1 MYECPNCGGNL
12 RYDIP
17 SKMMACASCD
27 SKFDPYEV
35 SDKNGAQEQEEYEV
49 TVFRCPQCGGEI
61 YSTDNTAAGFCTF
74 CGSSAV
80 LESRLQKEH
89 RPKYIIPFG
98 QTKEQCKKAYMKM
111 MGKAVF
117 APKELKSEKHINEFR
132 GIYMPYWIYDVQQG
146 DPDIQLSGTTEMR
159 KGDYIIT
166 SHYNLDMNLEADYN
180 GIAYDASSSFSDNIS
195 GCLAPFDTK
204 AMKEFTPAYLSGFY
218 ADSAD
223 VDTSLYVQEAEEFAL
238 GETEKFIEQYPNLR
252 KYSLE
257 ERGRTLERKLHSKVD
272 QVNGAMFPVW
282 FMAYKNNDRVAYAT
296 VNGQTGKVVADL
308 PVDVPKYLG
317 TSAILTIPIFLLL
330 NRFFTVIPGILL
342 GIVALIAAVLS
353 FIYYEQ
359 IDDIAAKEGKE
370 DDKGAI
376 AVKRRKQRESHKKA
390 PGGEELPPKSDA
402 QLAATVEAEK
412 KKDGVKAVV
421 TTGNSSVVE
430 LEDNRLVIRIVDIV
444 LMVFLVVGGL
454 LTGGVLEQYFTRIT
468 VGLSA
473 VAIIIFWFRAWF
485 RMDDIEARK
494 GRGMGLTWILLPTI
508 LSVAVA
514 LINPVSDIYY
524 YSCAGI
530 LLITMLIALVD
541 LIRCYNLFATR
552 PLPQFHYKGGDD
564 RA

>member
-27 SKFDPYEV
+27 SKFDLYEV
-35 SDKNGAQEQEEYEV
+35 SDKNGAQEQEDAYEV
-49 TVFRCPQCGGEI
+49 TVFTCPQCGGEI

-98 QTKEQCKKAYMKM
+98 KTKEQCKKAYMKM

-146 DPDIQLSGTTEMR
+146 GPDVQLRGTTERR

-166 SHYNLDMNLEADYN
+166 SHYSLDMDLEADYD
-180 GIAYDASSSFSDNIS
+180 GIAYDASSSFSDTIS
-195 GCLAPFDTK
+195 EKLAPFDTK
-204 AMKEFTPAYLSGFY
+204 EMKEFTPAYLSGFY

-223 VDTSLYVQEAEEFAL
+223 VDNSLYAQEAEEFAL
-238 GETEKFIEQYPNLR
+238 GETQRFIANDSKLR
-252 KYSLE
+252 KYTIE
-257 ERGRTLERKLHSKVD
+257 DTGRTLERKLHSKVD

-282 FMAYKNNDRVAYAT
+282 FMAYKNNNRVAYAT

-317 TSAILTIPIFLLL
+317 ASAILTIPIFLLL

-359 IDDIAAKEGKE
+359 IDDIAAQEGKE

-376 AVKRRKQRESHKKA
+376 AAKQRKQRESHKKA
-390 PGGEELPPKSDA
+390 PGGEDLPPKSDA
-402 QLAATVEAEK
+402 QLAAAVEEEK
-412 KKDGVKAVV
+412 KENTRKVIV
-421 TTGNSSVVE
+421 TTQSSVVE
-430 LEDNRLVIRIVDIV
+430 LENTRFVMRIVDIA
-444 LMVFLVVGGL
+444 LMAILVIGGL
-454 LTGGVLEQYFTRIT
+454 LAGGVLEQYFTRIT

-494 GRGMGLTWILLPTI
+494 GRGMGLTWILIPTI

-514 LINPVSDIYY
+514 LFNPVSDIYY
-524 YSCAGI
+524 YGCAAI

>member
-27 SKFDPYEV
+27 SRFDPYEV

-89 RPKYIIPFG
+89 RPKYIIPFR
-98 QTKEQCKKAYMKM
+98 QTKEQCKKSYMKM

-146 DPDIQLSGTTEMR
+146 GPDVQLRGTTERR

-166 SHYNLDMNLEADYN
+166 SHYNLDMDLEADYD
-180 GIAYDASSSFSDNIS
+180 GIAYDASSSFSDTIS
-195 GCLAPFDTK
+195 EKLAPFDTK
-204 AMKEFTPAYLSGFY
+204 EMKEFTPAYLSGFY

-223 VDTSLYVQEAEEFAL
+223 VDNSLYAQEAEEFAL
-238 GETEKFIEQYPNLR
+238 GETQKFIVNDPKLR
-252 KYSLE
+252 KYTIE
-257 ERGRTLERKLHSKVD
+257 DTGRTLERKLHSKVD

-282 FMAYKNNDRVAYAT
+282 FMAYKNNNRVAYAT

-317 TSAILTIPIFLLL
+317 ASAILTIPIFLLL
-330 NRFFTVIPGILL
+330 NRFFTVIPGVLL

-353 FIYYEQ
+353 FFYYEQ
-359 IDDIAAKEGKE
+359 IDDIAAQEGKE

-376 AVKRRKQRESHKKA
+376 AAKQRKQRESHKKA
-390 PGGEELPPKSDA
+390 PGGEDLPPKSDA
-402 QLAATVEAEK
+402 QLAAAVEEEK
-412 KKDGVKAVV
+412 KENTRKVIV
-421 TTGNSSVVE
+421 TTESSVVE
-430 LEDNRLVIRIVDIV
+430 LENTRAVMRIVDIA
-444 LMVFLVVGGL
+444 LMAMLVVGGL
-454 LTGGVLEQYFTRIT
+454 LAGGVLEQYFTRIT

-485 RMDDIEARK
+485 RMDDIAARK
-494 GRGMGLTWILLPTI
+494 GRGMGLTWILIPTI

-514 LINPVSDIYY
+514 LINPVSDLYY
-524 YSCAGI
+524 YGCAAI

>member
-17 SKMMACASCD
+17 SKMMSCASCN

-98 QTKEQCKKAYMKM
+98 QTKEQCKKAYMNM

-146 DPDIQLSGTTEMR
+146 GADVQLKGTTEKR

-166 SHYNLDMNLEADYN
+166 SYYNLNLDLNADYD
-180 GIAYDASSSFSDNIS
+180 GIAYDASSSFSDTIS
-195 GCLAPFDTK
+195 GNLAPFDTRE
-204 AMKEFTPAYLSGFY
+204 MKEFTPAYLSGFY

-223 VDTSLYVQEAEEFAL
+223 VDNSLYAGEAEEFAL
-238 GETEKFIEQYPNLR
+238 GETQKFIEQYPNLR
-252 KYSLE
+252 KYSIE
-257 ERGRTLERKLHSKVD
+257 EQGKMLQWKLHSTVD

-282 FMAYKNNDRVAYAT
+282 FMAYKNNNRVAYAT

-317 TSAILTIPIFLLL
+317 ASAILTIPIFLLL
-330 NRFFTVIPGILL
+330 NRFFTVIPSILL
-342 GIVALIAAVLS
+342 GIVAMIAAVIS
-353 FIYYEQ
+353 FVYYEQ
-359 IDDIAAKEGKE
+359 IDDIAAQEGKE
-370 DDKGAI
+370 NDKGAI
-376 AVKRRKQRESHKKA
+376 AAKKRKQRKNHRKA
-390 PGGEELPPKSDA
+390 PGGENLPPKSDA
-402 QLAATVEAEK
+402 QLAAAVEDEK
-412 KKDGVKAVV
+412 KKDTRKVV
-421 TTGNSSVVE
+421 ITTESSVVE
-430 LEDNRLVIRIVDIV
+430 LTDPHMAMRMFDTIIMVVLVA
-444 LMVFLVVGGL
+444 GGL
-454 LTGGVLEQYFTRIT
+454 ITGGVLEQYFTRIT
-468 VGLSA
+468 VVLSA
-473 VAIIIFWFRAWF
+473 VAVIVFWFRAWF
-485 RMDDIEARK
+485 RMDDIDARK
-494 GRGMGLTWILLPTI
+494 GRGMGLTWILIPTI

-514 LINPVSDIYY
+514 LINPVSDLYY

-541 LIRCYNLFATR
+541 LICCYNLFATR

>member
-1 MYECPNCGGNL
+1 M
-12 RYDIP
+12 
-17 SKMMACASCD
+17 
-27 SKFDPYEV
+27 
-35 SDKNGAQEQEEYEV
+35 
-49 TVFRCPQCGGEI
+49 
-61 YSTDNTAAGFCTF
+61 
-74 CGSSAV
+74 
-80 LESRLQKEH
+80 
-89 RPKYIIPFG
+89 
-98 QTKEQCKKAYMKM
+98 
-111 MGKAVF
+111 
-117 APKELKSEKHINEFR
+117 
-132 GIYMPYWIYDVQQG
+132 
-146 DPDIQLSGTTEMR
+146 
-159 KGDYIIT
+159 
-166 SHYNLDMNLEADYN
+166 
-180 GIAYDASSSFSDNIS
+180 
-195 GCLAPFDTK
+195 
-204 AMKEFTPAYLSGFY
+204 
-218 ADSAD
+218 
-223 VDTSLYVQEAEEFAL
+223 
-238 GETEKFIEQYPNLR
+238 
-252 KYSLE
+252 
-257 ERGRTLERKLHSKVD
+257 
-272 QVNGAMFPVW
+272 
-282 FMAYKNNDRVAYAT
+282 
-296 VNGQTGKVVADL
+296 
-308 PVDVPKYLG
+308 
-317 TSAILTIPIFLLL
+317 
-330 NRFFTVIPGILL
+330 IPGILL

-430 LEDNRLVIRIVDIV
+430 LEDNRLVIRIVDLI